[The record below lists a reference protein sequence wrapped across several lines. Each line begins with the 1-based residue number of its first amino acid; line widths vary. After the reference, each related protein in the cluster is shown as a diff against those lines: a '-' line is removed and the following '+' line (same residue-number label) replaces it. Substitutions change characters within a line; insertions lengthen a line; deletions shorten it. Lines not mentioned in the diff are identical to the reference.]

1 MRTSSINFLNFILNI
16 KKMAKTSEINYIVAE
31 SLWEVVE
38 MPSLG

>member
-16 KKMAKTSEINYIVAE
+16 RMTSKTSEINYIMAQ

-38 MPSLG
+38 EPSLQ